1 MTHHIP
7 TSHRNS
13 KTFIASFLAYVLL
26 TSQLTPVAFALNRS
40 TVRTRSGRQPD
51 VARKAASETPAP
63 GMRVTANA
71 PAPVPVPLAMVPNI
85 TATKTDSYPSA
96 PAGAQP
102 GEVITYSVTITN
114 SGTDATNV
122 TLSDTVDP
130 NTTIVGGSAKATPIL
145 FNDTYNVLG
154 NVRIQVPDGVSDLLG
169 NDVDPDTGTNAGLT
183 ITTLAGDA
191 SAPFAGTST
200 QGGQVTATIG
210 DGSFAYNPPAGFT
223 GTDTFTY
230 TATDSDGNNSTAT
243 VTLTITGMIWFVDS
257 AAGAGG
263 DGRLTTPFNCLVGAG
278 CFDPVAADD
287 PGDNIFLY
295 SGSYTGGLT
304 FLANQK
310 LIGQA
315 ASATLASIAGVTVPT
330 FSDALPSTGGASPVI
345 TTAIAATNAL
355 TVSAGGIVLRGFTIG
370 NTTGAKILG
379 SSFGTLTAGNNTSPD
394 LVLNGSGQA
403 LSLTTGTVAATS
415 AFLSVA
421 TTSSATQGI
430 SLSGVA
436 GTVAF
441 GSTSVSGATTQG
453 ILVGT
458 TSANINFGNTSVSG
472 GTDGVSLQNNA
483 SGSRTFGTLSISGN
497 SGVGFLHAI
506 GGGATTVSGAT
517 TITNPTGIGIDVDA
531 SNANLSFAATTVNK
545 GSTGN
550 IGVDLTNNATRTI
563 GFTSLTVTTTNA
575 FALNTNNSGTVNA
588 GAGSLTQSGAGG
600 GAASLT
606 NTTLGLT
613 FTSISSDGGG
623 NGIIISGGSGTL
635 TSGTTNLQ
643 NNAGIGLLM
652 SSSAVVSNFG
662 NTTVNSSAGDG
673 VDLSSN
679 TGAITFADLDIT
691 PDANLRGLDAASNTG
706 TITSTSGDIATTG
719 APAINISGP
728 AGRTPLSMTLTN
740 VDSTNSTTLGVDINL
755 VSGNLT
761 VNDPG
766 VATNITN
773 PTGVGIQVR
782 NTASGT
788 MNFGNTNVSGSG
800 GTGVVLGTTGNG
812 NAGAIT
818 FADLDIAPDSGQRAL
833 QATVNTG
840 ALTASSGTVTTT
852 NQTAVEISGTSNA
865 SRTPLNFRLTTVAVT
880 GGGAAPNGIKL
891 LNTSATGSPGGFRV
905 LGNGGTCTN
914 ATPTCT
920 GGQIANTTGA
930 DGASGGS
937 AIRLDNVDTAVFT
950 RMRLNDHVN
959 YAIRGINVNGFTLDT
974 SVAHGVIGTNEGAP
988 HSEGA
993 INFDGTG
1000 SGFPG
1005 LSGSSA
1011 ITNSD
1016 IRGGRLDNLRIDNS
1030 SGTLNLTISGSTFR
1044 DTSAAVG
1051 SDNIFIEVDT
1061 SATAFISVTGSTFA
1075 ATGGDHI
1082 NLSLLNNAI
1091 GHLTFTG
1098 NTLTGG
1104 HAIGLGQGIFVFG
1117 AAWDGTCR
1125 YNISNNA
1132 MSGTRQGHA
1141 IHTNKGSGTGTMEG
1155 TISGNTIG
1163 ISGVA
1168 ESGASES
1175 SGITVASRGAG
1186 GVHTAVVSNN
1196 TIRQFDE
1203 FGINLEVG
1211 EDGGAIPSSS
1221 STLNVTITGNN
1232 ISEPGPNALHGIHLN
1247 SGILVTD
1254 DNTSCADIGG
1264 AGGLSNNVPN
1274 AANEGNGGSD
1284 IRPRQRQ
1291 GTRVNMPGYGGT
1303 AFDNAAVNAYIAG
1316 RNTTTTVSTSS
1327 NNNGSTAN
1335 DGFFNTPGGA
1345 PCAQPT
1351 APTPPSAPET
1361 AISATNETGDT
1372 STAGASASLTA
1383 PTNTDSITSRPFISS
1398 PQPRSLEAT
1407 AEIIPANGTARA
1419 ERNPLGPGISS
1430 KRDGGAAFRF
1440 AVAGTSAPL
1449 GQMQARGSQDKQTKG
1464 GGGKPAAPSTPGSAP
1479 QQTSGPTKPTVQ
1491 TPVSG
1496 GVVVDPGVTYR
1507 PKPRPVSPPIP
1518 PGDALPT
1525 PPVIV
1530 GDNLTW
1536 NVGTLPAG
1544 QSVTITFQ
1552 VTVDNPFMGAMAAGL

>member
-1 MTHHIP
+1 MTNGNP
-7 TSHRNS
+7 AN
-13 KTFIASFLAYVLL
+13 
-26 TSQLTPVAFALNRS
+26 VA
-40 TVRTRSGRQPD
+40 
-51 VARKAASETPAP
+51 
-63 GMRVTANA
+63 
-71 PAPVPVPLAMVPNI
+71 
-85 TATKTDSYPSA
+85 
-96 PAGAQP
+96 
-102 GEVITYSVTITN
+102 
-114 SGTDATNV
+114 
-122 TLSDTVDP
+122 
-130 NTTIVGGSAKATPIL
+130 
-145 FNDTYNVLG
+145 
-154 NVRIQVPDGVSDLLG
+154 
-169 NDVDPDTGTNAGLT
+169 
-183 ITTLAGDA
+183 
-191 SAPFAGTST
+191 
-200 QGGQVTATIG
+200 
-210 DGSFAYNPPAGFT
+210 
-223 GTDTFTY
+223 
-230 TATDSDGNNSTAT
+230 
-243 VTLTITGMIWFVDS
+243 
-257 AAGAGG
+257 
-263 DGRLTTPFNCLVGAG
+263 
-278 CFDPVAADD
+278 
-287 PGDNIFLY
+287 
-295 SGSYTGGLT
+295 
-304 FLANQK
+304 
-310 LIGQA
+310 
-315 ASATLASIAGVTVPT
+315 
-330 FSDALPSTGGASPVI
+330 I

-355 TVSAGGIVLRGFTIG
+355 TVSAGGITLRGFTIG

-394 LVLNGSGQA
+394 VTLNGTGQA
-403 LSLTTGTVAATS
+403 LSLTSGTFAATS
-415 AFLSVA
+415 AFTSVT
-421 TTSSATQGI
+421 TTSSTGTGI
-430 SLSGVA
+430 TLTLVA

-441 GSTSVSGATTQG
+441 GSTTVSGSTLEGMRVSQST
-453 ILVGT
+453 LNV
-458 TSANINFGNTSVSG
+458 NFGNTAVGTATANSG
-472 GTDGVSLQNNA
+472 GTNSVSLA
-483 SGSRTFGTLSISGN
+483 SNTSGTRTFGTLTVQNNNGLGNSALLSSAGGNTVAGTTNVSGVVANGFGIDIRALATGTSVSFGTTTVNKTTAGAAVNLGVSGSGN
-497 SGVGFLHAI
+497 VGNVTFLSLNATNTNGAALIAAENTGTITVTNNTGSLSATNGVALNITKAAAPASPIDLDFNAISSTNSGTQGVNLDRVSGNIAVTT
-506 GGGATTVSGAT
+506 TTV
-517 TITNPTGIGIDVDA
+517 TNPTGVGIQVQ
-531 SNANLSFAATTVNK
+531 N
-545 GSTGN
+545 
-550 IGVDLTNNATRTI
+550 
-563 GFTSLTVTTTNA
+563 TSAGGTMN
-575 FALNTNNSGTVNA
+575 FGNTNS
-588 GAGSLTQSGAGG
+588 TQSGAAGVF
-600 GAASLT
+600 L
-606 NTTLGLT
+606 
-613 FTSISSDGGG
+613 
-623 NGIIISGGSGTL
+623 
-635 TSGTTNLQ
+635 
-643 NNAGIGLLM
+643 NAN
-652 SSSAVVSNFG
+652 A
-662 NTTVNSSAGDG
+662 
-673 VDLSSN
+673 
-679 TGAITFADLDIT
+679 GAITFADLDIT
-691 PDANLRGLDAASNTG
+691 PDANQRGLDATSNTG

-761 VNDPG
+761 VNDAG

-773 PTGVGIQVR
+773 PTGIGIQVR

-833 QATVNTG
+833 QATENTG

-852 NQTAVEISGTSNA
+852 NNTAVEISGTSNA

-930 DGASGGS
+930 DGASGGA
-937 AIRLDNVDTAVFT
+937 AIRLDNVDTVVFT

-1117 AAWDGTCR
+1117 ATWDGTCR
-1125 YNISNNA
+1125 YNISNNV

-1163 ISGVA
+1163 IAGVA

-1221 STLNVTITGNN
+1221 ATLNVTVTGNN

-1247 SGILVTD
+1247 SGILITD

-1264 AGGLSNNVPN
+1264 AGALSNNVPN

-1303 AFDNAAVNAYIAG
+1303 AFDNAAVNAYITG
-1316 RNTTTTVSTSS
+1316 RNTLTTVLTTS

-1361 AISATNETGDT
+1361 FIDDNKESGGKGSLVPAPTT
-1372 STAGASASLTA
+1372 ASAG
-1383 PTNTDSITSRPFISS
+1383 TDSITSRPFISS
-1398 PQPRSLEAT
+1398 PRQQPAVQGNPAAT
-1407 AEIIPANGTARA
+1407 QVVARPRPAPAPA
-1419 ERNPLGPGISS
+1419 
-1430 KRDGGAAFRF
+1430 
-1440 AVAGTSAPL
+1440 SA
-1449 GQMQARGSQDKQTKG
+1449 
-1464 GGGKPAAPSTPGSAP
+1464 PAAPSITGADEPA
-1479 QQTSGPTKPTVQ
+1479 
-1491 TPVSG
+1491 
-1496 GVVVDPGVTYR
+1496 
-1507 PKPRPVSPPIP
+1507 
-1518 PGDALPT
+1518 AN

-1530 GDNLTW
+1530 GNTLTW

-1552 VTVDNPFMGAMAAGL
+1552 VTVDNPSTNLHPGVEPGHGDSRWRHLGADRRSRRSRG